1 MFVTRRLRLS
11 TEALHK
17 PVKKLTN
24 LEDKLK
30 IFDHNVKKSNKK
42 NKKSILNDGVFDD
55 TFLEVHGEEKIQKL
69 EKSKVWSESYEL
81 LKAKTIAQSIENT
94 LPVHI
99 SNETIPDDVS
109 EMLFKQFISEDL
121 SRLVLFDPNYVSKS
135 GETETVYSPFKNKN
149 KRFGKLEEHKFKNL
163 FDVVAKHKTNLEAK
177 DDLVGEPMCLIDTN
191 DKEDELN
198 EKYIDC
204 DEDSQ
209 SLCIFPMHRQK
220 YGVGFYRGLYARRYS
235 APTILDMNMSKHNK
249 NLDEREAA
257 IKQINKFVFRFIPF
271 QDQSPI
277 WPECLFIIGPKESET
292 HSGKMIR
299 YNDCENLSRYR
310 MSDNKIP
317 NIVCI
322 PTTLEEAISYNGK
335 SKGFAELENLVY
347 MSPEAKIPI
356 EQRKET
362 GGSVVICPI
371 VDKTT
376 SLVSMR
382 KNQDKH
388 GRNVKAQDSFARKA
402 GNSFWYR
409 MVSIQIKYLGSIFSF
424 RSSAYIFYSKF
435 CAVNFFRLI
444 NARRS
449 YHRRCDM
456 NKILFC
462 INLCISKINH
472 GS

>member
-1 MFVTRRLRLS
+1 
-11 TEALHK
+11 
-17 PVKKLTN
+17 
-24 LEDKLK
+24 
-30 IFDHNVKKSNKK
+30 
-42 NKKSILNDGVFDD
+42 
-55 TFLEVHGEEKIQKL
+55 
-69 EKSKVWSESYEL
+69 
-81 LKAKTIAQSIENT
+81 
-94 LPVHI
+94 
-99 SNETIPDDVS
+99 
-109 EMLFKQFISEDL
+109 
-121 SRLVLFDPNYVSKS
+121 
-135 GETETVYSPFKNKN
+135 
-149 KRFGKLEEHKFKNL
+149 
-163 FDVVAKHKTNLEAK
+163 
-177 DDLVGEPMCLIDTN
+177 
-191 DKEDELN
+191 
-198 EKYIDC
+198 
-204 DEDSQ
+204 
-209 SLCIFPMHRQK
+209 MHRQK

-402 GNSFWYR
+402 GNSFWYAQNLQKRYSDKVNIQSYRLPIDR
-409 MVSIQIKYLGSIFSF
+409 MYTAPSIERSGKTTFLPIEHAYDILAASDRGDLSTKWQAEMLKHKNNNKNSNKTDRNGNRIENKNRRAIATPIENACLMVLSSEWSPTRHLDEFAEPAKNRFLQKKRLFLKAETKWKNEKSSNYQHIKTDYK
-424 RSSAYIFYSKF
+424 RSLK
-435 CAVNFFRLI
+435 
-444 NARRS
+444 
-449 YHRRCDM
+449 
-456 NKILFC
+456 
-462 INLCISKINH
+462 
-472 GS
+472 